1 MISARVT
8 LKMVESHVD
17 EPFPDFIGGRKQR
30 CSSTE
35 SFVSIASRSNSSV
48 CKPSSGAAM
57 EMTSEKREVERYI
70 QAHDLESILNEVAR
84 HLCMYYSWW
93 ELLK

>member
-1 MISARVT
+1 
-8 LKMVESHVD
+8 
-17 EPFPDFIGGRKQR
+17 
-30 CSSTE
+30 
-35 SFVSIASRSNSSV
+35 
-48 CKPSSGAAM
+48 M